1 MLSLEGFC
9 DLKPSSCSIL
19 IESAQLFCFL
29 HVHLHTAVHLPA
41 TFLLSVKWQP
51 WMEALCAKA
60 SWDPELHLDRKG
72 WWWWWQGE
80 GGEDVTN
87 SLKVSDER
95 LSEGGFG
102 PQFYRNCF
110 LKHRQKCKHIHTP
123 NSHICS
129 PASNVMANTLGR
141 QAFQGL
147 LMQRI
152 KLLCWILSG
161 VGGIVS
167 LLVWMIRGS
176 SFSFLGLTES

>member
-1 MLSLEGFC
+1 MAFVFTVT
-9 DLKPSSCSIL
+9 P
-19 IESAQLFCFL
+19 
-29 HVHLHTAVHLPA
+29 
-41 TFLLSVKWQP
+41 SVKP
-51 WMEALCAKA
+51 GMEALCAKA

-161 VGGIVS
+161 VGAIVS